1 MALLSAAVPPSWYHV
16 STMVTC
22 SNKVLVGGHQCTTDQ
37 LHCCTPPGHQDF
49 IRPNSPTSKYR
60 SSLYSS
66 TSPTGMWLV
75 SKGKDEGTFFETF
88 LRQLGEMV
96 FRTRVVRA
104 VGMALLSAA
113 VPPSWYHLVMV
124 TCSNKVQVGVPPV
137 YH

>member
-1 MALLSAAVPPSWYHV
+1 
-16 STMVTC
+16 
-22 SNKVLVGGHQCTTDQ
+22 
-37 LHCCTPPGHQDF
+37 
-49 IRPNSPTSKYR
+49 
-60 SSLYSS
+60 
-66 TSPTGMWLV
+66 MWLV

-104 VGMALLSAA
+104 VGMALLSAP